1 MTQAIAPVINHTF
14 QIGLRTA
21 PYLAD
26 HRVGHGAI
34 LPLATYLDLSFTL
47 GTIVSKDQPCAVEQI
62 RLHEMHILH
71 ETPRTLNIA
80 LVATE
85 ENAWQFEIGS
95 QPSDGSNQALH
106 ATGMLRVDSTARPS
120 ARTHAGIRARCN
132 ELRPAAEHYAAME
145 ALGIHYGPSFHVIE
159 SLWRTDGEALGQLRL
174 PYALEGEA
182 RLYHVHPVLL
192 DGAIQSIMA
201 TQPPETAL
209 KLPVAVQTLAL
220 YAKAKPGARL
230 WAHSQVVS
238 PPDVTGSF
246 SADVTLLDDDGAVVG
261 LLGGVLIQSVQAMPG
276 AAVPRPAPRP
286 AANGSRQDAS
296 TVHVEATLRAIWRE
310 FLEVRELDAHD
321 PFFELGGDSIT
332 ASQIA
337 DKSTRSGYQLSPL
350 DILEHQ
356 TIAAL
361 VAMIAARKDL
371 AS

>member
-14 QIGLRTA
+14 QIGLHTA

-47 GTIVSKDQPCAVEQI
+47 GTLVSKDRPCAVEQI
-62 RLHEMHILH
+62 RLHEAHILH
-71 ETPRTLNIA
+71 ETPRALNIA
-80 LVATE
+80 LVAAGQ
-85 ENAWQFEIGS
+85 NAWQFEIGS
-95 QPSDGSNQALH
+95 RPGDGADQTLH
-106 ATGMLRVDSTARPS
+106 ATGTLRVDSALRPP
-120 ARTHAGIRARCN
+120 ARTHAEIRARCG
-132 ELRPAAEHYAAME
+132 ELRRAAEHYAAMD
-145 ALGIHYGPSFHVIE
+145 ALGIHYGPSFQVIE
-159 SLWRTDGEALGQLRL
+159 ALWRTDGEALGQLRL
-174 PYALEGEA
+174 PYGLEGEA

-201 TQPPETAL
+201 TQPPETGL

-220 YAKAKPGARL
+220 YAKARPGTRL

-238 PPDVTGSF
+238 PPDITGSF

-261 LLGGVLIQSVQAMPG
+261 LLGGVLIQSVQAVPG
-276 AAVPRPAPRP
+276 AAAPQRAPRP
-286 AANGSRQDAS
+286 ATPAARQDAS
-296 TVHVEATLRAIWRE
+296 AGHVEATLRAIWRE
-310 FLEVRELDAHD
+310 FLEVRELDSHD

-337 DKSTRSGYQLSPL
+337 DKATRSGYQLSPL
-350 DILEHQ
+350 DILERQ

-361 VAMIAARKDL
+361 VAMISARKDL